1 MALDIAAA
9 GSVNY
14 TTVSTVATTVVRITA
29 VLFDFDDEWMALD
42 VVYGIESGGFQFQQR
57 KSELWLVSG
66 QPLATIMT
74 MAPTGNTRIAVFRD
88 FISDIATRIQTTAG
102 LKQLLIDAGN
112 LIVRE
117 GATIKNG
124 IGGL

>member
-42 VVYGIESGGFQFQQR
+42 VVYGIDSGGFQQR

-66 QPLATIMT
+66 PPLATIMT